1 MGLQTEN
8 LSGPGFH
15 RWTFSPGLLPRPCP
29 QQQLRLT
36 AGTGAGA
43 PPSSPPRPAPGAC
56 RGVAATG
63 ARSQGHNGG
72 SAPAGRGRGR
82 EPGRSQ
88 ASQAPPTLG
97 TERPGS
103 TPPSPHICLGG
114 DHSQA
119 NICGAVASVRK
130 KPALRLPP
138 HAGGAAACPLP
149 SPPGSSAGPPA
160 DPRPP
165 GLSPDQAGK
174 RRAGQYGSGV
184 GTGTERK
191 RRGVRRKRT
200 Q

>member
-63 ARSQGHNGG
+63 ARNQGHNGG

-103 TPPSPHICLGG
+103 TPPRRTFASVVTTAKQIFAER
-114 DHSQA
+114 SQA
-119 NICGAVASVRK
+119 YERNQPSGCPRT
-130 KPALRLPP
+130 PAARLPARCP
-138 HAGGAAACPLP
+138 RPRGARRGRPQILG
-149 SPPGSSAGPPA
+149 PPGSAPTRPGSAERGSTA
-160 DPRPP
+160 
-165 GLSPDQAGK
+165 AGWG
-174 RRAGQYGSGV
+174 R
-184 GTGTERK
+184 ERK
-191 RRGVRRKRT
+191 GREGG
-200 Q
+200 